1 MWPKGI
7 EAETDCEWKLEAPLG
22 QRVQVHFD
30 QILLSDV
37 RDEYENCLKQSID
50 LIDGLERNVFQ
61 TNSDNSEISE
71 SDSNRSFRHI

>member
-30 QILLSDV
+30 QILARF
-37 RDEYENCLKQSID
+37 RDKTENL
-50 LIDGLERNVFQ
+50 
-61 TNSDNSEISE
+61 
-71 SDSNRSFRHI
+71 

>member
-50 LIDGLERNVFQ
+50 LIDGLERNVFSQ
-61 TNSDNSEISE
+61 YIHKL
-71 SDSNRSFRHI
+71 SNYKGLQSCW